1 MNKTVITFSKLIAV
15 LLILC
20 GTNFNIAH
28 ATNIRITYIQHD
40 GFIIR
45 SDNLTF
51 YLDMTVKPN
60 DSFPSPDVIFITHNH
75 ADHFVKSVVVDL
87 ATSSGAYVVGPQP
100 VISALTGFLPGAQ
113 LITRSVSTGTK
124 MTDTILG
131 VNLTIYGSYDG
142 TSQNSYR
149 LEFPSGVVVYLNGDM
164 PGFMFGTFVSNG
176 CTELLNMNI
185 AMLDSWAYTM
195 SDFYSSYNPDVMINM
210 HNWSS
215 PCVVYPDYPTSFD
228 LTTGSTYIYSTTAI
242 NENPGPKNE
251 IVVFP
256 NPSKNITNIEFSNT
270 KNESRTLTIYNI
282 NGQAVSRIE
291 NITNEAVT
299 IDNKNFEN
307 GMYFFQLQNNNGII
321 GEGKFLIER

>member
-1 MNKTVITFSKLIAV
+1 MKKTVITFSKLIVV
-15 LLILC
+15 LLILY
-20 GTNFNIAH
+20 GANFNNAS
-28 ATNIRITYIQHD
+28 ATNVRITYIQHD

-75 ADHFVKSVVVDL
+75 ADHFVNSIVTNL
-87 ATSSGAYVVGPQP
+87 ATTSGAYVVGPQP
-100 VISALTGFLPGAQ
+100 VITALSGSLPGAQ
-113 LITRSVSTGTK
+113 LISYAPSTGSK

-142 TSQNSYR
+142 TPQNSYR

-164 PGFMFGTFVSNG
+164 PGALFGAFVSNG

-185 AMLDSWAYTM
+185 AMLDSWAYTLG
-195 SDFYSSYNPDVMINM
+195 DFYSSYNPDVMIKM

-215 PCVVYPDYPTSFD
+215 PCVVYPDYPTSFN
-228 LTTGSTYIYSTTAI
+228 LTSGNTYIYASTAI
-242 NENPGPKNE
+242 NENPDSKND
-251 IVVFP
+251 IKVFP
-256 NPSKNITNIEFSNT
+256 NPSNNITNIEFSNT
-270 KNESRTLTIYNI
+270 KNESHTLTIYNI
-282 NGQAVSRIE
+282 NGQEVRKIE
-291 NITNEAVT
+291 NITNEAVKVE
-299 IDNKNFEN
+299 NRNLEN
-307 GMYFFQLQNNNGII
+307 GMYFFQLQNNKGII